1 MDEKREVRVEVGT
14 GDAGL
19 DGRPL
24 PRPKRPF
31 VRAKNLLKVRRW
43 EAGLKQYEL
52 AYMLGCSAPYLSMV
66 ENNRVEPTE
75 EFKRRAASI
84 FEVPVSELFPGDD
97 EE

>member
-1 MDEKREVRVEVGT
+1 MDEKREVRVEVGM

-24 PRPKRPF
+24 PRPKRPI